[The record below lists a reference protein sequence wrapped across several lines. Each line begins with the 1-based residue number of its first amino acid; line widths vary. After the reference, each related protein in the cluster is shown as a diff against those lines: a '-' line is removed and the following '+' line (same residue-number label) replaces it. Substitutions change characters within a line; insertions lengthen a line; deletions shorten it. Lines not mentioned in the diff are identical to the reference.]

1 MIVRGETLKLG
12 IGVVS
17 ETGMRKRNEDF
28 AAAARPDHSDARRF
42 GHALALADGI
52 GGNPGGREAAEIAV
66 RGFLDGY
73 YERPESWGVRRAAA
87 SVLDSLNGWIHT
99 IGQTDANLASMGC
112 TFTGLILRGRTAHLM
127 HVGDSRLYRFSA
139 GRLAQLTEDHALR
152 QPGLT
157 NVLYRALGLEP
168 GLRLDY
174 AAHPLSL
181 HDRFLLCSDGVHGAL
196 SDREIAAVL
205 ANAHGP
211 QETAEELVQQA
222 LTKGSQD
229 NATAMVADV
238 LALPPADQAGL
249 SLALEGLPILP
260 LPKIG
265 DVVDGF
271 QLIKLIS
278 AGRHAS
284 LFLADDQHEGG
295 RVVLKFP
302 RPRAAAD
309 DVFRSTFLREIWV
322 SAQVR
327 SPLIGQT
334 IELAP
339 GRQSRLYG
347 VMPFYE
353 GETLEQRLNREPP
366 VSLEEGRLVGMRLC
380 RALTTLHRAGIIHR
394 DIKPENV
401 IIGTDGAFH
410 LIDLGV
416 VLVPGLDDI
425 AGPDI
430 PGTPSFMAPEL
441 FDGQKGDEQSD
452 LYAVGATL
460 FRVFTRHYPHGEIE
474 PFTRPRFDKPRSLSR
489 ERPDL
494 PAWLEHVLG
503 QALAVK
509 PEERFGDATEMM
521 IALEGVPIG
530 TSADFQRR
538 RPFYQR
544 NPVGFWQI
552 VSAVLAFGLLM
563 SWAGRF

>member
-1 MIVRGETLKLG
+1 MMVRGETLKLS

-17 ETGMRKRNEDF
+17 ETGMRRRNEDF
-28 AAAARPDHSDARRF
+28 AAASRPGPRDASRY
-42 GHALALADGI
+42 GYAMALADGI

-87 SVLDSLNGWIHT
+87 SVLDGLNGWIHT
-99 IGQTDANLASMGC
+99 IGRTDAALASMGC
-112 TFTGLILRGRTAHLM
+112 TFTGLVLRGRTANVL

-139 GRLAQLTEDHALR
+139 GRLAVLTEDHTLK
-152 QPGLT
+152 QPGQT

-174 AAHPLSL
+174 ATHPLAL
-181 HDRFLLCSDGVHGAL
+181 HDRFLLCSDGLHGTL
-196 SDREIAAVL
+196 SDREISAIL
-205 ANAHGP
+205 ASAHGP
-211 QETAEELVQQA
+211 QETAAELVQVA
-222 LTKGSQD
+222 LTRGSED
-229 NATAMVADV
+229 NVTALIADV
-238 LALPPADQAGL
+238 IALPPADQAGISL
-249 SLALEGLPILP
+249 SLEGLPIPP
-260 LPKIG
+260 LPKVG
-265 DVVDGF
+265 DDIDGF
-271 QLIKLIS
+271 HLIKQIS

-284 LFLADDQHEGG
+284 LFLADDRQDGG

-309 DVFRSTFLREIWV
+309 EVFRATFLREIWV
-322 SAQVR
+322 SALIR

-334 IELAP
+334 IEQPP

-353 GETLEQRLNREPP
+353 GETLERRLLRKPALT
-366 VSLEEGRLVGMRLC
+366 LEEGRLIGLRLC

-394 DIKPENV
+394 DVKPENV
-401 IIGTDGAFH
+401 ILGPDGSVQ

-416 VLVPGLDDI
+416 VRVPGLEDL

-441 FDGQKGDEQSD
+441 FAGQPGSEKSD
-452 LYAVGATL
+452 IYALGATL
-460 FRVFTRHYPHGEIE
+460 YRAFTGEYPYGEIE
-474 PFTRPRFDKPRSLSR
+474 PFSRPRFDKPRSLLR

-494 PAWLEHVLG
+494 PAWLDFVLA

-509 PEERFGDATEMM
+509 PDERFGDVTEMM
-521 IALEGVPIG
+521 IALEGGLI
-530 TSADFQRR
+530 SNQDLFQRR
-538 RPFYQR
+538 PPLYQR
-544 NPVGFWQI
+544 NPVGFWQAI
-552 VSAVLAFGLLM
+552 CAVLTLALLL
-563 SWAGRF
+563 ALARH

>member
-1 MIVRGETLKLG
+1 VRGETLKLG

-17 ETGMRKRNEDF
+17 AIGQRRRNEDF
-28 AAAARPDHSDARRF
+28 AAAARPDHSDVRRF
-42 GHALALADGI
+42 GHAMALADGI

-87 SVLDSLNGWIHT
+87 SVLDSLNSWIHT
-99 IGQTDANLASMGC
+99 IGQTDAALASMGC
-112 TFTGLILRGRTAHLM
+112 TFTGLILRGRTAHLL

-139 GRLAQLTEDHALR
+139 GRLVQLTEDHALR

-174 AAHPLSL
+174 AAHPFAL

-196 SDREIAAVL
+196 AERDIAGIL
-205 ANAHGP
+205 ARAHGP
-211 QETAEELVQQA
+211 QETAAELVEAA
-222 LTKGSQD
+222 LARGSSD
-229 NATAMVADV
+229 NATALVADV
-238 LALPPADQAGL
+238 LALPQADQAGL
-249 SLALEGLPILP
+249 SLALESLPVLP
-260 LPKIG
+260 LPKPG

-271 QLIKLIS
+271 KLLKSIS

-284 LFLADDQHEGG
+284 LFLASDQHEGG
-295 RVVLKFP
+295 QVVLKFP
-302 RPRAAAD
+302 RPRAVAD
-309 DVFRSTFLREIWV
+309 DVFRAAFLREIWV

-327 SPLIGQT
+327 SPLIGRT
-334 IELAP
+334 LELAP

-353 GETLEQRLNREPP
+353 GETLEQRLNRAPP
-366 VSLEEGRLVGMRLC
+366 VGLEEGRLYGMRLC
-380 RALTTLHRAGIIHR
+380 RALATLHRAGIVHR

-401 IIGTDGAFH
+401 ILGADGAFH

-416 VLVPGLDDI
+416 VRVPGLEDLT
-425 AGPDI
+425 GPDI

-441 FDGQKGDEQSD
+441 FDGRSGDEQSD
-452 LYAVGATL
+452 IYAVGATL
-460 FRVFTRHYPHGEIE
+460 FRAFTRQYPHGEIE
-474 PFTRPRFDKPRSLSR
+474 PFTHPRFDKPRSLLR

-503 QALAVK
+503 QALATK
-509 PEERFGDATEMM
+509 PEERFADATEMM
-521 IALEGVPIG
+521 IALEGVPIAA
-530 TSADFQRR
+530 SMAFQR

-544 NPVGFWQI
+544 DPVRFWQI
-552 VSAVLAFGLLM
+552 VSAVLAVGLLL
-563 SWAGRF
+563 ALR